1 MVIKNLAKLHRP
13 MLGVD
18 LGADLTGSGPRHRQ
32 CGKQVQGAGADVV
45 MGHPLR
51 GTGTIGST
59 GADRLSA
66 CTWVFSSTHSTR
78 AFSGGSR

>member
-1 MVIKNLAKLHRP
+1 MVIKNLAELHRP

-18 LGADLTGSGPRHRQ
+18 LGDDLTGSGPRHRQ

-45 MGHPLR
+45 MVHPLKEVP
-51 GTGTIGST
+51 GTIGST

-66 CTWVFSSTHSTR
+66 CTWVFS
-78 AFSGGSR
+78 